1 MIRIILLLICPIL
14 LFSQTFTA
22 KVIRVVDGDSV
33 NVLRISDKEELRLRL
48 YGIDAPETKQP
59 YGRESKDAL
68 KGLLGPNTV
77 ISVKV
82 LDKDRYDRLICEL
95 HLDNKDISVNEWM
108 VSKGNAWHYVK
119 YASDDMALKQ
129 AEENARN
136 NKLGLW
142 TIIDPTPPWE
152 YRKNKKAK
160 KNDSKFID
168 TLFRYLKFI
177 SEKF

>member
-14 LFSQTFTA
+14 VFSQTFTA

-48 YGIDAPETKQP
+48 YGIDAPEMKQP

-68 KGLLGPNTV
+68 KGILGPNTV
-77 ISVKV
+77 ISVEV
-82 LDKDRYDRLICEL
+82 LDKDRYNRLICEL
-95 HLDNKDISVNEWM
+95 HLNNENISVNEWM
-108 VSKGNAWHYVK
+108 VSEGNAWHYVK
-119 YASDDMALKQ
+119 YAPDGMNLQS

-142 TIIDPTPPWE
+142 SSGGPIPPWDF
-152 YRKNKKAK
+152 RKIK
-160 KNDSKFID
+160 
-168 TLFRYLKFI
+168 
-177 SEKF
+177 

>member
-68 KGLLGPNTV
+68 KGLLGPNTE
-77 ISVKV
+77 ISVEV
-82 LDKDRYDRLICEL
+82 LDKDRYGRLICKL
-95 HLDNKDISVNEWM
+95 HLNSEDISANEWM
-108 VSKGNAWHYVK
+108 VSEGNAWHYEK
-119 YASDDMALKQ
+119 YAPNDMSLQ
-129 AEENARN
+129 SAEKTARK

-142 TIIDPTPPWE
+142 SSIDPIPPWQF
-152 YRKNKKAK
+152 RKIK
-160 KNDSKFID
+160 
-168 TLFRYLKFI
+168 
-177 SEKF
+177 

>member
-82 LDKDRYDRLICEL
+82 LNKDRYGRLICEL
-95 HLDNKDISVNEWM
+95 HLDNKDISLNE
-108 VSKGNAWHYVK
+108 
-119 YASDDMALKQ
+119 
-129 AEENARN
+129 
-136 NKLGLW
+136 
-142 TIIDPTPPWE
+142 
-152 YRKNKKAK
+152 
-160 KNDSKFID
+160 
-168 TLFRYLKFI
+168 
-177 SEKF
+177 